1 VKFTVDTST
10 SKGTRTNSYENY
22 TCTILSG
29 SGTSVDPYR
38 LGDVTAN
45 SANPGTINIIGP
57 VTPVSNPIYIAA
69 NSITVGTNGAIN
81 TTYQAPDEPGSGPI
95 ASTPSYSPTPPSPT
109 SANATAFVFDV
120 RNSIDLTGQANLN
133 YNPSSPGV
141 PSPDYLRMNVMGTGT
156 AVSLSG
162 QAQLSA
168 MINAPNGDASL
179 GGAGS
184 SGTFFGAILA
194 NNINDHGG
202 YPVHYDLNSRTVS
215 GQLFTAQI
223 VSVTRPK
230 L

>member
-1 VKFTVDTST
+1 M
-10 SKGTRTNSYENY
+10 G
-22 TCTILSG
+22 
-29 SGTSVDPYR
+29 
-38 LGDVTAN
+38 
-45 SANPGTINIIGP
+45 
-57 VTPVSNPIYIAA
+57 
-69 NSITVGTNGAIN
+69 
-81 TTYQAPDEPGSGPI
+81 
-95 ASTPSYSPTPPSPT
+95 STPSYSPTPPSPT
-109 SANATAFVFDV
+109 SANATAFVIDV
-120 RNSIDLTGQANLN
+120 RNSIDMTGQANMN

-156 AVSLSG
+156 AVNLAG

-194 NNINDHGG
+194 SNINDHGG

-215 GQLFTAQI
+215 GQLFTAQV

-230 L
+230 Q